1 MRQKETARQF
11 TVALAGNP
19 NVGKSTVFNA
29 LTGLRQHTGNWSG
42 KTVSCADG
50 EFTYNGHGYCLV
62 DLPGCYSLEAC
73 SREEEEARSL
83 LLSGRAEAAVV
94 VCDATCLER
103 NLILALQ
110 VRELLQPVVV
120 CVNMLDE
127 AAGRGIRV
135 DLEELQKQLAMPV
148 VGLVARRRGGARR
161 LLPVLEQALLAKAAG
176 KAEQAEAEAAGQTK
190 PEGEEA
196 AAARLRAVDQARQA
210 REICRRAVQV
220 SGAGR
225 ERDRRIDRWLTGP
238 LAFPLMLLLLLLI
251 FWITI
256 SGANYP
262 SRVLASLADRAETR
276 LGSGLLALG
285 APAALTDALCQGVFR
300 VLAWVVSVMLPPMA
314 IFFPLFT
321 LLEDA
326 GFLPRVAYN
335 LDRCFRGCAACG
347 KQALTVC
354 MGYGCNAVGV
364 TGCRIIDS
372 PRERLL
378 AILTNSVT
386 PCNGRFPALIAVMTM
401 FFLGD
406 GTAGGV
412 ASLGAAA
419 GLALLIVF
427 SLGMTLLLSRLLSST
442 VLAGVPSS
450 FTLEL
455 PPFRRPQVGQVI
467 VRSVLDR
474 TLFVLGRA
482 VAVAAPAGLVIWLLA
497 NVAPDGVSL
506 LSRCAGLLDPL
517 GRLMGL
523 DGVILLAF
531 ILGLPANEI
540 VVPVMIMAYMARSGL
555 LELELPALHQLL
567 LANGWTWATA
577 VSFLIFSLMH
587 WPCSTTIL
595 TIYKET
601 RSKKWTAL
609 AIALPAVAGFACCML
624 FTCAVRLLGA

>member
-1 MRQKETARQF
+1 MKQEEKGREF

-42 KTVSCADG
+42 KTVRCAEG
-50 EFTYNGHGYCLV
+50 RFTYHDRAYRVV
-62 DLPGCYSLEAC
+62 DLPGCYSLAAC
-73 SREEEEARSL
+73 SDEEREARAL
-83 LLSGRAEAAVV
+83 LLSGRADAAAV

-110 VRELLQPVVV
+110 IKELMQPVLL

-127 AAGRGIRV
+127 AESRGVKV
-135 DLEELQKQLAMPV
+135 DLAELERQLGLPV
-148 VGLVARRRGGARR
+148 VGLSARRRKGTRPLLPALEQLRLGAGEAADKADVADAVAPGQRAVELAEEARR
-161 LLPVLEQALLAKAAG
+161 
-176 KAEQAEAEAAGQTK
+176 
-190 PEGEEA
+190 
-196 AAARLRAVDQARQA
+196 
-210 REICRRAVQV
+210 ICRSAVRQTASARA
-220 SGAGR
+220 
-225 ERDRRIDRWLTGP
+225 RDRKIDRWLTGP
-238 LAFPLMLLLLLLI
+238 LAFPFLLLLLVLI
-251 FWITI
+251 FWLTV

-262 SRVLASLADRAETR
+262 SALLSALAQRAESWLYTA
-276 LGSGLLALG
+276 LLSLG
-285 APAALTDALCQGVFR
+285 APEVLCDALTRGVFR

-326 GFLPRVAYN
+326 GFLPRVAYD
-335 LDRCFRGCAACG
+335 LDRCFRGCCACG

-364 TGCRIIDS
+364 SGCRIIDS
-372 PRERLL
+372 PRERLV

-401 FFLGD
+401 FFLG
-406 GTAGGV
+406 GAAGAG
-412 ASLGAAA
+412 ASFGAAA
-419 GLALLIVF
+419 GLAALIVF
-427 SLGMTLLLSRLLSST
+427 SMMMTLLLSKLLSAT
-442 VLAGVPSS
+442 VLSGLPSS

-455 PPFRRPQVGQVI
+455 PPFRKPQFCRVI

-482 VAVAAPAGLVIWLLA
+482 AAVAAPAGLVIWLLA
-497 NVAPDGVSL
+497 NTESGGLSL
-506 LSRCAGLLDPL
+506 LAHFAAFLDPFA
-517 GRLMGL
+517 RLLGL

-540 VVPVMIMAYMARSGL
+540 VIPVMIMAYMAGEGL
-555 LELELPALHQLL
+555 TELPLSALHQLL
-567 LANGWTWATA
+567 LAQGWTWMTA

-587 WPCSTTIL
+587 WPCSTTII
-595 TIYKET
+595 TVYKET
-601 RSKKWTAL
+601 RSLKWTAL
-609 AIALPAVAGFACCML
+609 AVALPAGAGVAVCML
-624 FTCAVRLLGA
+624 FTFIVKLLSL

>member
-1 MRQKETARQF
+1 MKQEEQDREF
-11 TVALAGNP
+11 CVALAGNP

-42 KTVSCADG
+42 KTVRCAEG
-50 EFTYNGHGYCLV
+50 RFTYHDRAYRIV

-73 SREEEEARSL
+73 SEEEREARSL

-110 VRELLQPVVV
+110 IKELLQPVVV

-127 AAGRGIRV
+127 AESRGVEIDLAG
-135 DLEELQKQLAMPV
+135 LERELGLAV
-148 VGLVARRRGGARR
+148 VGLSARRRGGVKP
-161 LLPVLEQALLAKAAG
+161 LLPAL
-176 KAEQAEAEAAGQTK
+176 AEL
-190 PEGEEA
+190 
-196 AAARLRAVDQARQA
+196 RLRAGEGAKDT
-210 REICRRAVQV
+210 REPQEAPASSGRRAVEL
-220 SGAGR
+220 AR
-225 ERDRRIDRWLTGP
+225 EARRICRSAVRSSASARARDRKIDRWLTGP
-238 LAFPLMLLLLLLI
+238 LAFPFLLLLLVLI
-251 FWITI
+251 FWLTI

-262 SRVLASLADRAETR
+262 SSLLSALASRAESWLRAALT
-276 LGSGLLALG
+276 SLG
-285 APAALTDALCQGVFR
+285 APEVLCDALTQGVFR

-326 GFLPRVAYN
+326 GFLPRVAYD
-335 LDRCFRGCAACG
+335 LDRCFRGCRACG

-364 TGCRIIDS
+364 SGCRIIDS
-372 PRERLL
+372 PRERLV

-401 FFLGD
+401 FFLG
-406 GTAGGV
+406 GAAGVG

-419 GLALLIVF
+419 GLAALIVF
-427 SLGMTLLLSRLLSST
+427 SLAMTLLLSRLLSVT
-442 VLAGVPSS
+442 VLSGLPSS

-455 PPFRRPQVGQVI
+455 PPFRRPEFGRVI

-482 VAVAAPAGLVIWLLA
+482 AAVAAPAGLVIWLLA
-497 NVAPDGVSL
+497 NTYSGELSL
-506 LSRCAGLLDPL
+506 LAHFAAWLDPFA
-517 GRLMGL
+517 RLLGL

-531 ILGLPANEI
+531 VLGLPANEI
-540 VVPVMIMAYMARSGL
+540 VIPVMIMAYMACSGL
-555 LELELPALHQLL
+555 TELPLSALYQLL
-567 LANGWTWATA
+567 LAQGWTWTTA

-587 WPCSTTIL
+587 WPCSTTII

-601 RSKKWTAL
+601 RSLKWTAL
-609 AIALPAVAGFACCML
+609 AVALPAGAGVAVCML
-624 FTCAVRLLGA
+624 FTFAVKLFV

>member
-1 MRQKETARQF
+1 MKQEEQERGF

-42 KTVSCADG
+42 KTVRCAEG
-50 EFTYNGHGYCLV
+50 RFTYHDRIYRV
-62 DLPGCYSLEAC
+62 IDLPGCYSLEAC
-73 SREEEEARSL
+73 SEEEREARAL
-83 LLSGRAEAAVV
+83 LMSGRADAAAV

-110 VRELLQPVVV
+110 IKELLRPVLV

-127 AAGRGIRV
+127 AQSRGIEV
-135 DLEELQKQLAMPV
+135 DLAELERQLGLPV
-148 VGLVARRRGGARR
+148 VGISARRRGGAKP
-161 LLPVLEQALLAKAAG
+161 LLPLLEQVRLRDEK
-176 KAEQAEAEAAGQTK
+176 EAADNKPQAHADSGQRAV
-190 PEGEEA
+190 ELAREA
-196 AAARLRAVDQARQA
+196 RRICRSAVRTSAAARA
-210 REICRRAVQV
+210 
-220 SGAGR
+220 
-225 ERDRRIDRWLTGP
+225 RDRKLDRWLTGP
-238 LAFPLMLLLLLLI
+238 LAFPLLLLLLVLI
-251 FWITI
+251 FWLTI

-262 SRVLASLADRAETR
+262 SALLSSLAQQAEGWLRAALLS
-276 LGSGLLALG
+276 LGS
-285 APAALTDALCQGVFR
+285 PAALTDALTRGLFR

-326 GFLPRVAYN
+326 GFLPRVAYD
-335 LDRCFRGCAACG
+335 LDRCFRGCCACG

-364 TGCRIIDS
+364 SGCRIIDS
-372 PRERLL
+372 PRERLV

-401 FFLGD
+401 FFLGNA
-406 GTAGGV
+406 AGVG
-412 ASLGAAA
+412 ASFGAAA
-419 GLALLIVF
+419 GLAALIVF
-427 SLGMTLLLSRLLSST
+427 SLMMTLFLSKLLSAT
-442 VLAGVPSS
+442 VLSGLPSS

-455 PPFRRPQVGQVI
+455 PPFRRPEFCRVI
-467 VRSVLDR
+467 LRSVLDR

-482 VAVAAPAGLVIWLLA
+482 AMVAAPAGLVIWLLA
-497 NVAPDGVSL
+497 NTYSGGLSL
-506 LSRCAGLLDPL
+506 LAHAAAFLDPF
-517 GRLMGL
+517 GRLLGL

-540 VVPVMIMAYMARSGL
+540 VIPVMIMAYMAGEGL
-555 LELELPALHQLL
+555 TELPLSALHQLL
-567 LANGWTWATA
+567 LAQGWTWATA

-587 WPCSTTIL
+587 WPCSTTII

-601 RSKKWTAL
+601 RSLKWTAL
-609 AIALPAVAGFACCML
+609 AVALPAVAGVTVCML
-624 FTCAVRLLGA
+624 FTFIVRLLGF

>member
-1 MRQKETARQF
+1 MKQEEKGRDF

-42 KTVSCADG
+42 KTVRCAEG
-50 EFTYNGHGYCLV
+50 HFTYHDRVYRV
-62 DLPGCYSLEAC
+62 IDLPGCYSLEAC
-73 SREEEEARSL
+73 SEEEREARAL
-83 LLSGRAEAAVV
+83 LLSGRADAAVV

-110 VRELLQPVVV
+110 IKELLRPVVI

-127 AAGRGIRV
+127 AESRGVEI
-135 DLEELQKQLAMPV
+135 DLAELERELGLPV
-148 VGLVARRRGGARR
+148 VGISARRRGGIKPLLPLLEQVRLRDEKEAADNKTQAPADSRQRAVELARKARR
-161 LLPVLEQALLAKAAG
+161 ICRSAVRIS
-176 KAEQAEAEAAGQTK
+176 
-190 PEGEEA
+190 
-196 AAARLRAVDQARQA
+196 AAARA
-210 REICRRAVQV
+210 
-220 SGAGR
+220 
-225 ERDRRIDRWLTGP
+225 RDRKLDRWLTGP
-238 LAFPLMLLLLLLI
+238 LAFPILLLLLVLI
-251 FWITI
+251 FWLTI

-262 SRVLASLADRAETR
+262 SALLSALAQRAESW
-276 LGSGLLALG
+276 LHGSLLAFG
-285 APAALTDALCQGVFR
+285 VPAALADALTRGLFR

-326 GFLPRVAYN
+326 GFLPRVAYD
-335 LDRCFRGCAACG
+335 LDRCFRGCCACG

-364 TGCRIIDS
+364 SGCRIIDS
-372 PRERLL
+372 PRERLV

-401 FFLGD
+401 FFLGNA
-406 GTAGGV
+406 AGVG
-412 ASLGAAA
+412 ASFGAAA
-419 GLALLIVF
+419 GLAALIVF
-427 SLGMTLLLSRLLSST
+427 SLMMTLFLSKLLSAT
-442 VLAGVPSS
+442 VLSGLPSS

-455 PPFRRPQVGQVI
+455 PPFRRPEFCRVI
-467 VRSVLDR
+467 LRSVLDR

-482 VAVAAPAGLVIWLLA
+482 AAVAAPAGLVIWLLA
-497 NVAPDGVSL
+497 NTESGGLSL
-506 LSRCAGLLDPL
+506 LAHFAAFLDPFA
-517 GRLMGL
+517 RLLGL

-540 VVPVMIMAYMARSGL
+540 VIPVMIMAYMAGEGL
-555 LELELPALHQLL
+555 TELPLSALHQLL
-567 LANGWTWATA
+567 LAQGWTWATA

-587 WPCSTTIL
+587 WPCSTTII

-601 RSKKWTAL
+601 RSLKWTAL
-609 AIALPAVAGFACCML
+609 AVALPAVAGVTVCML
-624 FTCAVRLLGA
+624 FTFIVRLLGF